1 MQLAAIIVS
10 LVLTVVGAALF
21 ARVIAQFVRF
31 FMLGQPLPAG
41 TRIDNPRS
49 SAATTR
55 PSTTPSCSSTSS
67 TRASCSR

>member
-1 MQLAAIIVS
+1 VS

-55 PSTTPSCSSTSS
+55 PSTTPSCSST
-67 TRASCSR
+67 